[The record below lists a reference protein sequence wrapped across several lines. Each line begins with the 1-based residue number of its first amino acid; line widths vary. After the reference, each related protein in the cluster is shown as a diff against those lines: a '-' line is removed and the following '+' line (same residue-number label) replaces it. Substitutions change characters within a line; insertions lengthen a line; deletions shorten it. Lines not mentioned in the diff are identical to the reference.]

1 MSERSG
7 TKRKRHENGDSSK
20 GKEKKTEREKVK
32 PDPEKAKADR
42 EKVKAEA
49 EKVKPDPEK
58 VKPEPVVKNEE
69 FSDDDETPFVKVKV
83 EPDPEQ
89 SRQCPYLDTIDR
101 NVLDFGMSN
110 FKCFIKSEPFCS
122 MIKPKFKICFKTIR

>member
-7 TKRKRHENGDSSK
+7 TKRKRHENGDTSK
-20 GKEKKTEREKVK
+20 GKDKKSEREKVK
-32 PDPEKAKADR
+32 PNS
-42 EKVKAEA
+42 

-58 VKPEPVVKNEE
+58 VKPVPEKVKPEPVVKYEE
-69 FSDDDETPFVKVKV
+69 FSDDDETPIVKVKV

-101 NVLDFGMSN
+101 NVLDFGMSSL
-110 FKCFIKSEPFCS
+110 KMSLY
-122 MIKPKFKICFKTIR
+122 

>member
-20 GKEKKTEREKVK
+20 GKDKKS
-32 PDPEKAKADR
+32 DR
-42 EKVKAEA
+42 

-58 VKPEPVVKNEE
+58 VKPEPEKIKPEPVVKNEE
-69 FSDDDETPFVKVKV
+69 FSDDHEIPFVKVKV
-83 EPDPEQ
+83 EPNPEQ

-101 NVLDFGMSN
+101 NVLDFGMSCL
-110 FKCFIKSEPFCS
+110 KVCFS
-122 MIKPKFKICFKTIR
+122 